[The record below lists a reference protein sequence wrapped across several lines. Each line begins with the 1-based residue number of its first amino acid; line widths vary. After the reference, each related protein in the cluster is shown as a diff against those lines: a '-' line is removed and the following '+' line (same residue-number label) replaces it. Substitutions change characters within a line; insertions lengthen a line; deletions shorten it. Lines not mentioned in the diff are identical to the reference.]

1 MYKQGLSIDEALAQ
15 SQQRL
20 SEYLKN
26 IADEAYPT
34 LIAEI
39 DRLKE
44 ENARLKEENA
54 RFKEAIAAVLI
65 SHIATETLKGGE

>member
-1 MYKQGLSIDEALAQ
+1 MSDYKKIWEKSLAERNQ
-15 SQQRL
+15 EL
-20 SEYLKN
+20 ENLK
-26 IADEAYPT
+26 P
-34 LIAEI
+34 
-39 DRLKE
+39 